1 MTLDMAK
8 EISMIQRSEIGRK
21 IRGYFIKVE
30 NNITN

>member
-8 EISMIQRSEIGRK
+8 EISMIQRKIGRK

-30 NNITN
+30 KTTQ